1 MQDNVAD
8 HKQDPE
14 PVQDNEADH
23 KQDPEPVQDNVTGSQ
38 PGPEPGQVLGPE
50 ASKVYQ
56 PGQVSYPEPNI
67 SCYILLN
74 RKFWPLN
81 SMDCESFSKKED
93 PLDSAGY
100 RIIHGDF

>member
-1 MQDNVAD
+1 MQDNV
-8 HKQDPE
+8 
-14 PVQDNEADH
+14 ADH

-38 PGPEPGQVLGPE
+38 PGPEPGQVLRPE

-56 PGQVSYPEPNI
+56 PGQVSYPELNI

-74 RKFWPLN
+74 RKFWSLK
-81 SMDCESFSKKED
+81 SMDCESLKKV

>member
-8 HKQDPE
+8 
-14 PVQDNEADH
+14 NI
-23 KQDPEPVQDNVTGSQ
+23 QDPEPVQDNVTGSQ
-38 PGPEPGQVLGPE
+38 PGPELGQVLRQE

-56 PGQVSYPEPNI
+56 PGHVSYPEPNI
-67 SCYILLN
+67 SWYILLN
-74 RKFWPLN
+74 HKFWPLN
-81 SMDCESFSKKED
+81 SMDWESFSKKED